1 VFGGKTVIRTG
12 WGIYHGPG
20 QNDDFN
26 APVDSIPDRLA
37 LSLTDVPAIAYPI
50 APYLAVAKLNGQVP
64 RAIDRHQR
72 NFYAEN
78 WILSVE
84 QKLPISLVGAVTYSG
99 SEAHHV
105 SSRGFVNLIDP
116 ATGQRP
122 LPAFGQ
128 IDTKLG
134 DGNSNFN
141 SLQASLRRSFAKGWE
156 TQAQY
161 MWSHSINDASTGG
174 GESKQP
180 ENVACRA
187 CDRGSSDFDIRH
199 TFILSSVYTLPSLS
213 SQNPLVRYAFG
224 SWQLSGLLNA
234 RTGLPLTVL
243 AKRGSKDLPDG
254 NTKNQRASYN
264 GLDPYTSNPSPDG
277 WLNPDAFFTPAKA
290 IWGNSGRNNLRGPG
304 LFQVDIG
311 LGKQFRLTERSNL
324 EFRAEAFNIA
334 NHPNFAPPDLNVADV
349 GLFGKIQSIL
359 NTGATGIGTAR
370 QIQFMLRFNF

>member
-1 VFGGKTVIRTG
+1 VLRSGF
-12 WGIYHGPG
+12 GIYHGPG

-37 LSLTDVPAIAYPI
+37 LSLSDVPTLSYPI
-50 APYLAVAKLNGQVP
+50 DPYIGLAKISGQAP

-78 WILSVE
+78 WLFTIE
-84 QKLPISLVGAVTYSG
+84 QKLPESFVGSVTYSG

-116 ATGQRP
+116 ATGKRA
-122 LPAFGQ
+122 LAAFAQ
-128 IDTKLG
+128 VDTKLA

-141 SLQASLRRSFAKGWE
+141 SLQASLRRSFGSGW
-156 TQAQY
+156 QLQMQY

-199 TFILSSVYTLPSLS
+199 TFTLNWVYSLP
-213 SQNPLVRYAFG
+213 AFSNRNAFMHHALG
-224 SWQLSGLLNA
+224 GWMLNGLASA
-234 RTGLPLTVL
+234 RSGLPLTVL

-264 GLDPYTSNPSPDG
+264 GQEPYTSNPSPDG
-277 WLNPDAFFTPAKA
+277 WLNPAAFVTPPKGA
-290 IWGNSGRNNLRGPG
+290 WGNSGRNNLRGPG
-304 LFQVDIG
+304 LFQVDLG
-311 LGKQFRLTERSNL
+311 LEKRVRITERTNL
-324 EFRAEAFNIA
+324 QFRAEAFNLA
-334 NHPNFAPPDLNVADV
+334 NHPNFAAPDLNIADV

-370 QIQFMLRFNF
+370 QIQLMLRFNF